1 MPLNVS
7 FSAKMGKGDF
17 LLPPRFSKQHVVR
30 CCGCAA
36 AAGSLCMAGFGR
48 PRRPLSRR
56 RGVAPRA
63 NTFSDFGAPQRRVT
77 DSLLVFNAVMFA
89 AQLLTKQGLT
99 VAGAKSN
106 VAIANGQWWRLIT
119 PAFLHGNLVHLAV
132 NSLSLHN
139 LGPILETVSGRPR
152 FAIVYAAAAFSG
164 CVASY
169 YGCPT
174 KLSLGASGAIFGIG
188 GAVALFFYRHK
199 TLFGS
204 TSDHMLEGL
213 RNSLLMNV
221 VYGLSSRNIDNW
233 AHLGGL
239 VGGSLAAYLF
249 GPNLMRVSI
258 PGSKTQLV
266 DAPPIK
272 AFCHNTL
279 KGQA

>member
-1 MPLNVS
+1 MSCANSWV
-7 FSAKMGKGDF
+7 DF
-17 LLPPRFSKQHVVR
+17 MQ
-30 CCGCAA
+30 
-36 AAGSLCMAGFGR
+36 
-48 PRRPLSRR
+48 
-56 RGVAPRA
+56 
-63 NTFSDFGAPQRRVT
+63 
-77 DSLLVFNAVMFA
+77 
-89 AQLLTKQGLT
+89 
-99 VAGAKSN
+99 SN

-152 FAIVYAAAAFSG
+152 FAIVYAAAAVSG

-174 KLSLGASGAIFGIG
+174 KLSLGASGEANARTYQQHALLVTVLYNYKLCSVWSSLCILRDLSAVTCDTGAIFGIG

-233 AHLGGL
+233 
-239 VGGSLAAYLF
+239 
-249 GPNLMRVSI
+249 
-258 PGSKTQLV
+258 
-266 DAPPIK
+266 
-272 AFCHNTL
+272 
-279 KGQA
+279 